1 MQMHCIRNITT
12 VVVSVLMLTPLFA
25 TAQAGNAFEK
35 NKQAAIDELRKFP
48 TADTNRVNALLK
60 ILNTAVYLK
69 EKKQVLFYLEEAR
82 ELSRTLN
89 YKTGLGNA
97 YLQQAAFFKSA
108 SDYRNAIHYY
118 DSALFIAGN
127 NPDWDLL
134 AIKELALEQK
144 GVVYYTQENYYP
156 ALDYLFEA
164 LNHIRPDRE
173 QRKLRIYTFITL
185 IYTALNDFEKAE
197 EYVLKNIALAEQ
209 GPNGHIDETAY
220 FAYIDICL
228 AKNDLKTASAYL
240 DKMSAAIPDPNQVQN
255 NFGYY
260 LKRGRISFQQKR
272 HLEAYSYFQKA
283 HQYAV
288 EGGHIN
294 SINASLYYLSM
305 TALELGYKEE
315 AKRFALENLE
325 VTEKMK
331 STSRKVDALLVLAS
345 YYDKEGN
352 TAKAYH
358 MMEQAIQLKD
368 SFIVENNMKQLNV
381 LGSIYEYGKQQTVI
395 TKLLSEKE
403 KQLASAKLTSLLNKL
418 FIASIL
424 VLLILGYLGYTNFK
438 KNQQLTIQQQSI
450 QEQKIKELEKNKQ
463 LLTINAMLKGQ
474 EEERGRIAKDLHDGL
489 GSLLSGTKLS
499 FSNIKE
505 SLNLSAENNLL
516 FEKSLRMLDNT
527 IGDLR
532 IVAQNLMP
540 EALVK
545 FGLYEAMRDFCDS
558 IQSTSGINM
567 IYQQY
572 GEQRKLDSTAEVFT
586 YRIVQELVNNAVK
599 HAQASEIIVQIT
611 VQANKLGIAVEDNGK
626 GFDKEMIP
634 LTKSSGLANIKYRVE
649 YFNGTCDIV
658 TSPDNGTSVTIELK
672 A

>member
-1 MQMHCIRNITT
+1 MHCVRNITT
-12 VVVSVLMLTPLFA
+12 AAAFILLLAPFLA
-25 TAQAGNAFEK
+25 KAQADNQFEK
-35 NKQAAIDELRKFP
+35 NKQAAILELQKFP
-48 TADTNRVNALLK
+48 TADSNRVNAFLK

-69 EKKQVLFYLEEAR
+69 EKKQVQQYLKEAI
-82 ELSRTLN
+82 ELSRSLN
-89 YKTGLGNA
+89 YKTGLANA
-97 YLQQAAFFKSA
+97 FLQQAAFYKSA
-108 SDYRNAIHYY
+108 SDYDHAILYY
-118 DSALFIAGN
+118 DSALYIAGN
-127 NPDWDLL
+127 NPDWNLL

-144 GVVYYTQENYYP
+144 GVIYYTQENYYP

-164 LNHIRPDRE
+164 IKHIPPGKEKRR
-173 QRKLRIYTFITL
+173 LRIYTFITL

-209 GPNGHIDETAY
+209 GPDGHIDETAY

-228 AKNDLKTASAYL
+228 AKNDLQTASLYL
-240 DKMSAAIPDPNQVQN
+240 DKMSATIPDPNQVQI

-260 LKRGRISFQQKR
+260 LKRGRISYQQKKY
-272 HLEAYSYFQKA
+272 LEAYSYFQKS
-283 HQYAV
+283 HQYAL

-294 SINASLYYLSM
+294 SLNTALYYLSM

-315 AKRFALENLE
+315 AKRFALENLN
-325 VTEKMK
+325 VAEKMN
-331 STSRKVDALLVLAS
+331 STYRKVDALIVLS
-345 YYDKEGN
+345 NYYHKDGN
-352 TAKAYH
+352 LSKAYLL
-358 MMEQAIQLKD
+358 MQQATQLKD
-368 SFIVENNMKQLNV
+368 SFIAENNMKQLNV

-395 TKLLSEKE
+395 AKLLSEKD
-403 KQLASAKLTSLLNKL
+403 KQNAEAKQTSLLNKL

-424 VLLILGYLGYTNFK
+424 VLLILGYLGYNNFK
-438 KNQQLTIQQQSI
+438 KNQQLARQQQSI
-450 QEQKIKELEKNKQ
+450 QEQKIKDLEKNKQ

-505 SLNLSAENNLL
+505 TLNLSSENNLL
-516 FEKSLRMLDNT
+516 FEKSLGMLDNT

-545 FGLYEAMRDFCDS
+545 FGLYEALRDFCDF
-558 IQSTSGINM
+558 IQSSTSINM

-586 YRIVQELVNNAVK
+586 YRIVQELVNNALK
-599 HAQASEIIVQIT
+599 HANASEIIVQIT
-611 VQANKLGIAVEDNGK
+611 VQADRLGIAVEDNGK
-626 GFDKEMIP
+626 GFDKELIAF
-634 LTKSSGLANIKYRVE
+634 TKSSGFANIKYRVE

-658 TSPDNGTSVTIELK
+658 TSPANGTSVTIELK